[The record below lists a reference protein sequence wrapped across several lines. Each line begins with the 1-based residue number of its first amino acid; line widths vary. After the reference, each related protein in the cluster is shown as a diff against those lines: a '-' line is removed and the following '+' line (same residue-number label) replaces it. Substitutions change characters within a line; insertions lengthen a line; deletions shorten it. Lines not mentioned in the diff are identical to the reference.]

1 MNKLSAL
8 VLLIFLSCTS
18 YAQNWLGLSNGN
30 YAGTNGIYLNPSSI
44 VDSRLGGYINFFG
57 VGTNMYTNYL
67 SYSGEKSLISALR
80 DESFSFGDKN
90 VKENLN
96 GKDKVI
102 NFSNEVRGPSFMV
115 SLHPKHAIG
124 ITTRNR
130 FFLQAVD
137 VSQPIARM
145 IRWGLDSTKTGF
157 SGPDGL
163 SYEQLYSETRFGIN
177 ANNFTEI
184 GFTYATVLLD
194 RDKHFLKAGITYKY
208 LAGSYS
214 MFFKNDGG
222 AGVTIKGADSL
233 EFNNTSVQYGY
244 VGENLYKTDSNSYGF
259 PGFSTL
265 FGPDRIGKGY
275 GIDIG
280 FTYEFRP
287 KYKDYKYTLDGKERY
302 DKTENKYT
310 LRISGTLMDMGR
322 IKYKSAKYV
331 RNNTLAR
338 NRVVTWG
345 SLDTVGKI
353 FEQLDNVGADESV
366 INRFDQAAGSV
377 FGFDEQTNEFTSK
390 LPTAFNIQADFK
402 LLNHVYVNAMW
413 LQGLRKKGS
422 IGSRQFSM
430 IAVTPR
436 FETRWFEAA
445 IPLVLNNDYRN
456 FSFGLFARFGPFFIG
471 SDNIT
476 GLVKS
481 SNVNGF
487 DIYGGMSLPLFRKNP
502 RDRDG
507 DGVSDRKDEC
517 KRVAGKLEFWGCPDT
532 DGDGI
537 MDKDDKCPDTFGD
550 STFMG
555 CPDTDKDG
563 IQDTKDSCPEIKGL
577 EKFNGCPDT
586 DEDGI
591 EDSKDDCPNE
601 AGLPG
606 FNGCPDSDAD
616 GIKDKDDECP
626 KTPGLAEFNGCPD
639 TDGDG
644 VEDRKDKCPDVK
656 GLSVYEGCPDTDG
669 DNIPDNKDK
678 CPDVKGTLE
687 FDGCPD
693 TDGDGVPDNKDLC
706 PLEAGLPENN
716 GCPKVEE
723 QIEIL
728 ELDEA
733 EEKVLKEVF
742 NALEFETGKSVIQKG
757 SYTSLDELVT
767 LLNAK
772 PEYRIYVAGHT
783 DNVGSKATNKK
794 LSKARAEAVKK
805 YLTEKG
811 IDASRIK
818 TEGFGDS
825 RPTASNKTAEG
836 KQKNRRV
843 EFRIIK

>member
-1 MNKLSAL
+1 MNRLLSFIILIFIGGSAL
-8 VLLIFLSCTS
+8 
-18 YAQNWLGLSNGN
+18 AQNWLGLSNGN
-30 YAGTNGIYLNPSSI
+30 YSGTNGLYLNPSSI
-44 VDSRLGGYINFFG
+44 VDGRLGGYINFFG
-57 VGTNMYTNYL
+57 VGTNMYNNYL
-67 SYSGEKSLISALR
+67 SYSGSKSLFSALR
-80 DESFSFGDKN
+80 DTSFNIGDEN
-90 VKENLN
+90 IKENLN

-130 FFLQAVD
+130 FFIQAVD

-145 IRWGLDSTKTGF
+145 IRWGLDSTTTGF
-157 SGPDGL
+157 AGPDGL
-163 SYEQLYSETRFGIN
+163 SYEQLYNETRFGIN
-177 ANNFTEI
+177 INNFTEV

-194 RDKHFLKAGITYKY
+194 KNKHFLKAGLTYKY

-214 MFFKNDGG
+214 MFVKNQGG
-222 AGVTIKGADSL
+222 GGVTIKGEDSL
-233 EFNNTSVQYGY
+233 EFSNTDVQYGY
-244 VGENLYKTDSNSYGF
+244 VGENLYKTDSNSFGI
-259 PGFSTL
+259 PDMSTL

-275 GIDIG
+275 GIDLG

-287 KYKDYKYTLDGKERY
+287 KYEDYKLTLDGEERW

-310 LRISGTLMDMGR
+310 LRISGTLMDLGQ
-322 IKYKSAKYV
+322 IKYSSPKYV

-366 INRFDQAAGSV
+366 LNRFDQAAGAV
-377 FGFDEQTNEFTSK
+377 FGYDAQTNEFTSK

-402 LLNHVYVNAMW
+402 LLKHVYINGMW

-422 IGSRQFSM
+422 IGARQFSM

-436 FETRWFEAA
+436 FETRWFEAS

-476 GLVKS
+476 GLFKS
-481 SNVNGF
+481 TNVNGF
-487 DIYGGMSLPLFRKNP
+487 DFYGGMSLPLFRKNP

-507 DGVSDRKDEC
+507 DGISDRKDKC
-517 KRVAGKLEFWGCPDT
+517 KKIAGKLEFNGCPDS

-537 MDKDDKCPDTFGD
+537 EDSKDLCPETFGD
-550 STFMG
+550 SAFMG

-563 IQDTKDSCPEIKGL
+563 IQDTNDSCPEIKGL
-577 EKFNGCPDT
+577 EKFNGCPDS
-586 DEDGI
+586 DGDGI
-591 EDSKDDCPNE
+591 EDSKDLCPNE

-616 GIKDKDDECP
+616 GIQDKDDECP

-644 VEDRKDKCPDVK
+644 VEDKKDKCPDRK
-656 GLSVYEGCPDTDG
+656 GLPVYEGCPDSDG
-669 DNIPDNKDK
+669 DNIPDHKDK
-678 CPDVKGTLE
+678 CPDAKGLVE

-706 PLEAGLPENN
+706 ALEPGLPENN

-728 ELDEA
+728 ELDEE

-742 NALEFETGKSVIQKG
+742 DALEFETGKAVIQKE
-757 SYTSLDELVT
+757 SFKSLDELIT
-767 LLNAK
+767 LLKAK

-783 DNVGSKATNKK
+783 DNVGGKASNLQ
-794 LSKARAEAVKK
+794 LSKDRANAVKE
-805 YLTEKG
+805 YLLANG
-811 IDASRIK
+811 ITADRIK
-818 TEGFGDS
+818 IEGFGDS
-825 RPTASNKTAEG
+825 RPAATNKTAEG
-836 KQKNRRV
+836 RQKNRRV